1 MKFARDRR
9 RWLHWLFEAK
19 KRYGICVLDYIVTSN
34 HIHLLVHETGSP
46 NTISRSMQ
54 LIAGR
59 TGQEFNQRKGR
70 KGAFWEDRY
79 HATAVETGKHLRE
92 CIVYIDMNMVR
103 AGVVKHPREWEC
115 SGYNEIQSP
124 RQRYR
129 LIDQVRLYAVSAAN
143 QESFVER
150 HSSWIEEAVRF
161 ERHQRE
167 SRWTLSVGVG
177 SKGFIERLKIKLGY
191 LVKRRESIG
200 KEDAFELRD
209 RVSVYDTNLPPE
221 NDALRLWNMYFGN
234 DIFDFPRG

>member
-1 MKFARDRR
+1 M
-9 RWLHWLFEAK
+9 
-19 KRYGICVLDYIVTSN
+19 
-34 HIHLLVHETGSP
+34 
-46 NTISRSMQ
+46 
-54 LIAGR
+54 
-59 TGQEFNQRKGR
+59 
-70 KGAFWEDRY
+70 
-79 HATAVETGKHLRE
+79 
-92 CIVYIDMNMVR
+92 YIDMNMVR

-150 HSSWIEEAVRF
+150 HSSWIEEAVRV

-221 NDALRLWNMYFGN
+221 NDALRLMN
-234 DIFDFPRG
+234 P